1 MTEANLQDSAPQIIT
16 GLDMPDEETTSM
28 TQILPTSQGSQLA
41 TPLVQRT
48 ITEPSQELPTR
59 ETLDKNYRKPELQK
73 RCREL
78 GISNIWTSKSQLI
91 DMILQHSRSPH
102 NDTPTD
108 ITHSPITLHEVTLAD
123 LAPPEVAHSPSTPR
137 EVTHTVLTPPEVA
150 HSPSTPSE
158 ATHTDPPPYEVM
170 HSPPTTRVVAHT
182 DLVQNG
188 VDMQDIARK
197 IESITSK
204 LETKDMEIE
213 LLNTEVKTAYH
224 TIELLQQRVTD
235 LEQRCCGNDSH
246 QPSVTNSMSSNSCLL
261 LGQGF
266 STWGTRTPRG
276 TLEEIRGYVVARVVT
291 LKGEL
296 KEFFERNKKE
306 KTRVFVNKLSDNK
319 WITKLAYLNDIFSRI
334 NAVNTSLQG
343 YSATVIDFVDKLRA
357 FQMKLKLWQEKVTA
371 GRYDVF
377 ENMSDSL
384 SVLCE
389 DDVNEVSDLINKHL
403 VSLSQELENYFPDI
417 TDLDCKLIRNPL
429 KVDPTSLPDELQE
442 EFIDFVND
450 STAKDSF
457 DSLSLTRFWST
468 MACSYPTLAK
478 NCVRNLLMFP
488 STYRCEQGFSALCL
502 IKNKLRSRF
511 AVKDDI
517 RVALSKTV
525 PRIDLLVANKQ
536 AQPSH

>member
-188 VDMQDIARK
+188 VDMLDIARK
-197 IESITSK
+197 IESIISK

-246 QPSVTNSMSSNSCLL
+246 QPSVANSMSSNSCLL
-261 LGQGF
+261 LGDNNL
-266 STWGTRTPRG
+266 RPI
-276 TLEEIRGYVVARVVT
+276 L
-291 LKGEL
+291 
-296 KEFFERNKKE
+296 
-306 KTRVFVNKLSDNK
+306 LSDLHDNC
-319 WITKLAYLNDIFSRI
+319 
-334 NAVNTSLQG
+334 
-343 YSATVIDFVDKLRA
+343 FVRTIHDA
-357 FQMKLKLWQEKVTA
+357 
-371 GRYDVF
+371 
-377 ENMSDSL
+377 NM
-384 SVLCE
+384 
-389 DDVNEVSDLINKHL
+389 DLIKSWVTHK
-403 VSLSQELENYFPDI
+403 
-417 TDLDCKLIRNPL
+417 LDRI
-429 KVDPTSLPDELQE
+429 
-442 EFIDFVND
+442 
-450 STAKDSF
+450 
-457 DSLSLTRFWST
+457 
-468 MACSYPTLAK
+468 
-478 NCVRNLLMFP
+478 P
-488 STYRCEQGFSALCL
+488 S
-502 IKNKLRSRF
+502 
-511 AVKDDI
+511 
-517 RVALSKTV
+517 
-525 PRIDLLVANKQ
+525 
-536 AQPSH
+536 

>member
-59 ETLDKNYRKPELQK
+59 ETLDKNYSKPELQK

-102 NDTPTD
+102 NDTLTD
-108 ITHSPITLHEVTLAD
+108 IT
-123 LAPPEVAHSPSTPR
+123 HSPSTPR
-137 EVTHTVLTPPEVA
+137 EVTHTVLTPPKVA

-188 VDMQDIARK
+188 VDMLDINRK
-197 IESITSK
+197 IESIISK

-246 QPSVTNSMSSNSCLL
+246 QPSVANSMSSNSCLL
-261 LGQGF
+261 LGDTNLRPILLSDLHDNCF
-266 STWGTRTPRG
+266 VRTIHDANMDLIKSWVTHKLDRIPSECILYSG
-276 TLEEIRGYVVARVVT
+276 INDLLEEYSPTTI
-291 LKGEL
+291 L
-296 KEFFERNKKE
+296 
-306 KTRVFVNKLSDNK
+306 DN
-319 WITKLAYLNDIFSRI
+319 LG
-334 NAVNTSLQG
+334 SL
-343 YSATVIDFVDKLRA
+343 I
-357 FQMKLKLWQEKVTA
+357 
-371 GRYDVF
+371 
-377 ENMSDSL
+377 
-384 SVLCE
+384 
-389 DDVNEVSDLINKHL
+389 
-403 VSLSQELENYFPDI
+403 
-417 TDLDCKLIRNPL
+417 
-429 KVDPTSLPDELQE
+429 
-442 EFIDFVND
+442 
-450 STAKDSF
+450 
-457 DSLSLTRFWST
+457 
-468 MACSYPTLAK
+468 
-478 NCVRNLLMFP
+478 
-488 STYRCEQGFSALCL
+488 SALKD
-502 IKNKLRSRF
+502 KNNSMKIYVCQIVPSSMCQ
-511 AVKDDI
+511 DI
-517 RVALSKTV
+517 IAKIEEYNEQLTKWGETNG
-525 PRIDLLVANKQ
+525 I
-536 AQPSH
+536 